1 MIRSYGRGFA
11 RKAEFTKKCSCNNP
25 QWYSDHVE
33 VNGRTS
39 EITYVLNCR
48 NCNAYWGTKSP
59 SARKYWGAGMDK
71 IPVQWQGYSYRGNKT
86 VRELFQE
93 IDLDRLKF
101 LERVADNADVVVFN
115 AQKEADKAH
124 KEVEKFKK
132 QMEGVAE

>member
-11 RKAEFTKKCSCNNP
+11 RKAAFTKKCSCDNP

-33 VNGRTS
+33 VNSRTS

-48 NCNAYWGTKSP
+48 NCNAYWATKSP
-59 SARKYWGAGMDK
+59 GARKYWSVELDK
-71 IPVQWQGYSYRGNKT
+71 VPIQWEGYSYRGNKT
-86 VRELFQE
+86 VRELFHE

-101 LERVADNADVVVFN
+101 LEHVADSADTAVSV

-124 KEVEKFKK
+124 REIEKFKK